1 MLSNVFSLVFKL
13 LEVSY
18 LIFFILKN
26 SDYNIQPI
34 ICYYSE
40 KTFMF
45 LNKKSY
51 KWFILK
57 NIKIIKNIK

>member
-45 LNKKSY
+45 LNKKKLQMIY
-51 KWFILK
+51 FKK
-57 NIKIIKNIK
+57 Y